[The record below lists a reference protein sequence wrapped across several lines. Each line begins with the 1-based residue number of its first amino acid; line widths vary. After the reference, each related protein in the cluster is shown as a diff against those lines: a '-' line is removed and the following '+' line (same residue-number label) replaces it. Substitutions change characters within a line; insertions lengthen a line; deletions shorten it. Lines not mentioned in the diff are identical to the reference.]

1 MTYVR
6 TAVTRFGAALIFAAG
21 LMSTHAIANA
31 DPAGHQ
37 VVYTITSGQ
46 EASLSVNYLYAD
58 PPSKAALDAN
68 PDAYLRNERISVGPD
83 SPWVFPTTLKD
94 SSWAYV
100 MAGGAA
106 RYNGTPNPHCVV
118 TVDGNVAADQSGET
132 AATCALKPW

>member
-1 MTYVR
+1 MSIPV
-6 TAVTRFGAALIFAAG
+6 TASAEPT
-21 LMSTHAIANA
+21 
-31 DPAGHQ
+31 GHQ

-46 EASLSVNYLYAD
+46 EASLSVNYLFAD

-68 PDAYLRNERISVGPD
+68 PDAYLRSERISVGPD

-106 RYNGTPNPHCVV
+106 RYNGTPNPHCVI

-132 AATCALKPW
+132 AATCTLKPW